1 MELREQDTMK
11 QPCHHTFPVI
21 VLICLVSIAIIP
33 GICSGAIKIT
43 GPGTIYPTLENA
55 VAAASSG
62 QTLQLISDTPV
73 TLTPGNITYLSK
85 SLRIQQNITG
95 TQYTIFMNGTIEFNG
110 TSQTYTLIP
119 QGTTKSLVFSYDP
132 TGPATFRNNS
142 LFEITGSSNT
152 FSVSEP
158 HPHLV
163 AGAFTGTG
171 LNLMGTANSLNSW
184 IAETEDAGGNSYVS
198 HLSKVV
204 NLAGTYNSISDA
216 QSCEMNTDGGVG
228 LYVSGSFNGAPGSP
242 TATLNGQDSPPL
254 QIDTG
259 QITSA
264 SGGKIYIAPS
274 TNGNAIQDSAFDL
287 TSTHPIYIYNGTT
300 AGTRTSWYFFNS
312 SWSPSGGNRKPTI
325 DASQWTFPFSGNVSL
340 VAGFSNI
347 TGQSTSIVSNS
358 SLSLN
363 SATGKSGGILTNDT
377 SSLEFHEISAV
388 VPVGM
393 SIGNNTF
400 TDTSGNTVSAVGS
413 LGYVTI
419 MNFNPYYSVPNEN
432 FNSSRTTDWSSIT
445 DFAAARNLTFVIEK
459 PATHTLLGNISYN
472 QDINLLAPG
481 IDSGLAVLGNNLAIS
496 SSGNST
502 NFTMTN
508 SALNSAF
515 NKSATIIVYPADFPF
530 NSGTDLNITATT
542 DSGVSTVLYN
552 HGVWVNRAGFV
563 SSSQDIAVI
572 SNSSIT
578 LPVLHFSR
586 YDFSAAVPIVS
597 FTASPTSGTAPLTV
611 QFNDT
616 SSGFLTS
623 WNWSFGDSDTTNSTR
638 QNPVHTFVSAGTYTV
653 SLTVTNAGGSNT
665 STVTGYITSTSSGGS
680 GGDGGSGGSS
690 GGSRQNNYGGGR
702 SSGTRSGYEYTV
714 SPGPSAAPHEAGISV
729 TPDKTAPAM
738 PGAGITAPLSGI
750 AVTPAFLPGYVW
762 IIVIIVV
769 VIFAVLAAF
778 FVRRWWIRRQ
788 NPALFRKYD

>member
-1 MELREQDTMK
+1 MK
-11 QPCHHTFPVI
+11 QPCHHALPI
-21 VLICLVSIAIIP
+21 IILICFVSLAIIP
-33 GICSGAIKIT
+33 GISSGAIKIT
-43 GPGTIYPTLENA
+43 GSSTIYPSLESA
-55 VAAASSG
+55 AAAASSG

-85 SLRIQQNITG
+85 TIKIQQNITG
-95 TQYTIFMNGTIEFNG
+95 TQYTIFMNGTIDFNG

-152 FSVSEP
+152 ILVSEP
-158 HPHLV
+158 HPHLI

-171 LNLMGTANSLNSW
+171 LNLLGSANSLNSW
-184 IAETEDAGGNSYVS
+184 IAETEDASGNSYVS

-242 TATLNGQDSPPL
+242 AATLNGLDSPPL

-274 TNGNAIQDSAFDL
+274 TNGNAIQDSAYDL
-287 TSTHPIYIYNGTT
+287 TSTHPVYLYNGTT
-300 AGTRTSWYFFNS
+300 AGTTTSWYFFNS

-358 SLSLN
+358 SLFLD
-363 SATGKSGGILTNDT
+363 SATGKSSGILTNDT
-377 SSLEFHEISAV
+377 SSLEFSTISAV

-400 TDTSGNTVSAVGS
+400 TDTNSHTVSTVGS

-419 MNFNPYYSVPNEN
+419 LNFNPYYSVPDEY
-432 FNSSRTTDWSSIT
+432 FNSSQTTDWSSIT
-445 DFAAARNLTFVIEK
+445 DFSAARNLTFVIEK
-459 PATHTLLGNISYN
+459 PATHTLLGNISYTQN
-472 QDINLLAPG
+472 INLLAPG
-481 IDSGLAVLGNNLAIS
+481 IDSGLAVLGNNLAMS

-502 NFTMTN
+502 NFTMAN

-515 NKSATIIVYPADFPF
+515 NKSATLIVYPADFPF
-530 NSGTDLNITATT
+530 SSGTDLNITATT
-542 DSGVSTVLYN
+542 DSGVSTVLYD
-552 HGVWVNRAGFV
+552 HGVWLNRAGFV
-563 SSSQDIAVI
+563 SPSQDITVI
-572 SNSSIT
+572 GNSSIT

-623 WNWSFGDSDTTNSTR
+623 WSWSFGDGDSTNSTL
-638 QNPVHTFVSAGTYTV
+638 QNPVHTYISAGTYTV
-653 SLTVTNAGGSNT
+653 SLTTANAGGSNT
-665 STVTGYITSTSSGGS
+665 STKTSYITSSSSGGS
-680 GGDGGSGGSS
+680 GGSGGSGSSSSGRQSHSGGGSS
-690 GGSRQNNYGGGR
+690 LGTL
-702 SSGTRSGYEYTV
+702 SSHKYPV
-714 SPGPSAAPHEAGISV
+714 SPEPSAEPHEAGISATPNTNTPVSQTTSGFAAIPV
-729 TPDKTAPAM
+729 T
-738 PGAGITAPLSGI
+738 S
-750 AVTPAFLPGYVW
+750 FGYVW
-762 IIVIIVV
+762 IIVIILVV
-769 VIFAVLAAF
+769 FFAIVAAF
-778 FVRRWWIRRQ
+778 LVRRWWIRRQ